1 MCLDYHSLRP
11 LKMYRCV
18 MFDFPQTAFTKS
30 WIIVPLSCSQ
40 FQDPE
45 SILAFTRKIKSSLRS
60 HQLCEWE
67 VIFKVIHQE
76 KKSPE
81 MYLDWLIVWE
91 EAFDIFYKVSVL
103 QYGTDVIINPG
114 QYEDFTFNIENVIC
128 LWIDI
133 RISY

>member
-1 MCLDYHSLRP
+1 
-11 LKMYRCV
+11 MYRCV
-18 MFDFPQTAFTKS
+18 TFDFPQTAFAKS

-76 KKSPE
+76 KKNH
-81 MYLDWLIVWE
+81 LKCIWIDWLSEKRQLIY
-91 EAFDIFYKVSVL
+91 FTRSVCYSMVQTSL
-103 QYGTDVIINPG
+103 STQVNMKISHLILKMLYA
-114 QYEDFTFNIENVIC
+114 YELILGFH
-128 LWIDI
+128 I
-133 RISY
+133 RFLNCYVLIK